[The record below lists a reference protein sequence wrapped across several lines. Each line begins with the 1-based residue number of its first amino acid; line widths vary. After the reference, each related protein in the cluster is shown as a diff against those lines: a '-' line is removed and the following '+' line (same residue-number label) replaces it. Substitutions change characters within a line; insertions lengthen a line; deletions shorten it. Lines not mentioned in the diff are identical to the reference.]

1 MTTFDDYKLRRIFK
15 SVGTSRN
22 VVNEL
27 ITLMFLAELV
37 DPGPEVWIV
46 SPWISDV
53 PLLDNRAGSFNAV
66 NPGWG
71 RREIRLSD
79 VAVQL
84 MLGGNRLIIVTRP
97 DEHNKIFLH
106 RLEDAVAET
115 DLTTALEVIVR
126 DKLHTKGILTRRGL
140 LLGSMNL
147 TYNGLELNDEVVEYD
162 IDPAN
167 LADARLAFG
176 GYRDGKK

>member
-1 MTTFDDYKLRRIFK
+1 ML
-15 SVGTSRN
+15 
-22 VVNEL
+22 
-27 ITLMFLAELV
+27 LAELV
-37 DPGPEVWIV
+37 DSGPEVWIV

-53 PLLDNRAGSFNAV
+53 PLIDNRAGSFDAV
-66 NPGWG
+66 NPEWG

-79 VAVQL
+79 VAIQL

-97 DEHNKIFLH
+97 DEHNKVFLN

-115 DLTTALEVIVR
+115 DLTPALEVIVR
-126 DKLHTKGILTRRGL
+126 NKLHTKGILTRRGL

-147 TYNGLELNDEVVEYD
+147 TYNGLELNDEIVEYD
-162 IDPAN
+162 IAPTA

-176 GYRDGKK
+176 GYRNGNK